1 MFIERKYHMDEF
13 GKSCCFTGH
22 RAAKLPWKYD
32 EADPRCTA
40 FKEKLSAVVSA
51 VYESGITHFISG
63 MALGCDMY
71 CAEAVIAL
79 RREHPEITLEAAVP
93 YDGQEEKW
101 SETSRRRYRRILTA
115 CDKVTLIQDEYSPGC
130 MMRRNK
136 YMVDSS
142 SVLIACYEGLSG
154 GTWNTIKY
162 AAEQDKEVIHLPI
175 E

>member
-1 MFIERKYHMDEF
+1 MENY

-22 RAAKLPWKYD
+22 RPQKLPWRFD
-32 EADPRCTA
+32 ERDLRCTE
-40 FKEKLSAVVSA
+40 FKDKLFAVICA
-51 VYESGITHFISG
+51 VYESGIKHFICG

-79 RREHPEITLEAAVP
+79 KVHHSDITLEAAVP
-93 YDGQEEKW
+93 YSGQAENW
-101 SETSRRRYRRILTA
+101 SESNRRRYNDVLSR
-115 CDKVTLIQDEYSPGC
+115 CDSITVISEEYSPSC

-142 SVLIACYEGLSG
+142 SVLIACYNGSSG

-162 AAEQDKEVIHLPI
+162 AMERDIEVIQLPI